1 MVEKRTKVSPH
12 YNLQLS
18 YEDLEQL
25 VWAWLNNN
33 TCSSIITVCNVPQ
46 VSVEIEVTE
55 NDDKTIHVEHC
66 LIYIDSS
73 IDN

>member
-1 MVEKRTKVSPH
+1 MSTDAQDWLKVRGGWTLLH
-12 YNLQLS
+12 G
-18 YEDLEQL
+18 
-25 VWAWLNNN
+25 LNNN
-33 TCSSIITVCNVPQ
+33 TCSSIITVSNVPQ

-55 NDDKTIHVEHC
+55 NDDETIHVEHC